1 VRAAI
6 VVAGLA
12 FFGTL
17 AILPELEHVGPGG
30 RAEAADCAWQ
40 RHTKRVVKHV
50 RRHGQERRV
59 ARRKH
64 WWSCS
69 AVPTP
74 PASSPPPASPPPTP
88 PVPAPEPEAT
98 GNRLGIKAHEYVYE
112 LSRPNVA
119 AGEVTVELNNQGED
133 AHNLNLQLE
142 SGAEEPIYTISE
154 TASRQRKTERF
165 DLPAGT
171 YRLWCSLPTHEEEG
185 MQATLVVGGG

>member
-1 VRAAI
+1 VRRAI

-17 AILPELEHVGPGG
+17 AILPELEHVGPDG

-40 RHTKRVVKHV
+40 RHTKRVVKNV

-59 ARRKH
+59 VRRKH

-69 AVPTP
+69 AVPASP
-74 PASSPPPASPPPTP
+74 VSIPAPASPPPTP
-88 PVPAPEPEAT
+88 PVPKPEPEAT

-112 LSRPNVA
+112 LSRPNVT

-133 AHNLNLQLE
+133 AHNLNLQRQ
-142 SGAEEPIYTISE
+142 SGAEEPLYTISE
-154 TASRQRKTERF
+154 TASQQHQTERF

-185 MQATLVVGGG
+185 MVATLVVGGG